1 MNAMQCNAI
10 IHFVF
15 PKGLESTHPKRFGVD
30 PPSPKSLPS
39 PREVHRKRETLGG
52 GLKLMVGDWER
63 KKAFVCFVSL
73 LSIQPLDYIEVLII
87 I

>member
-1 MNAMQCNAI
+1 
-10 IHFVF
+10 
-15 PKGLESTHPKRFGVD
+15 
-30 PPSPKSLPS
+30 
-39 PREVHRKRETLGG
+39 
-52 GLKLMVGDWER
+52 MVGDWER